1 MSDRLQHCAVK
12 VYCHTDRRVLAYITA
27 FYECAVILPCLKSLL
42 PKTWPKSPALVG
54 LLHYSYVRIPKKKTN
69 WYRPHSAKQHLQENM
84 QVQWPWSQ
92 DPFGGDVG
100 NIYCRKKVSCFF
112 ALTCLFTLLFCSFH
126 SFPTQ
131 YLHILYIIIFL
142 RRLFNSN
149 ASQVWWWMPSLTW
162 MLGSRS

>member
-42 PKTWPKSPALVG
+42 PKTWPKAPALVG

-69 WYRPHSAKQHLQENM
+69 WYRPHLAKQHLQENM
-84 QVQWPWSQ
+84 QVQWLWSQ

-100 NIYCRKKVSCFF
+100 NIYCRKKVSCVLRWPVFLPSF
-112 ALTCLFTLLFCSFH
+112 SVHFIVSYTIFT
-126 SFPTQ
+126 
-131 YLHILYIIIFL
+131 YIIIFL
-142 RRLFNSN
+142 RTLFNSN